1 MAIALATPVKD
12 VMLMAFANKIAT
24 QDGNGK
30 LIFYGDSRPTGGV
43 VITSQIK
50 YAEASMPP
58 PNPQNIRD
66 GVYTVIGIP
75 STLVLANG
83 KTTWVRL
90 VNGSGEWITDL
101 NVGLS
106 GSDAEVI
113 VTDQDV
119 LQGGSIIVHSLTFRL

>member
-1 MAIALATPVKD
+1 MAIALSTPVKD

-30 LIFYGDSRPTGGV
+30 LIFYGDSRPTGGAA
-43 VITSQIK
+43 IANQIK
-50 YAEASMPP
+50 YAEASLPP
-58 PNPQNIRD
+58 PNPQNIMD